1 MHESW
6 PTNQSI
12 EQQKIA
18 EIDRIWAHTLAT
30 YLTPARALEIR
41 SGGGFLHTHT
51 LSPHNA
57 ITEQAL
63 GMSMRNAEELALYKL
78 IESIIIALRKARGN
92 NTIISVDDVAK
103 TLNCGSLRVDNT
115 ILRQRLTIWGTKDAR
130 KNVSLYIEDAYSNL
144 LKRYNITR
152 TVFVKDDPQSI
163 FNSPKKI
170 QRNKARIRLREVRAK
185 QIIDYVTEHPAA
197 SALTISSA
205 TNIPLDWVQRTV
217 RGLRK
222 SGKMLPKQKNPR
234 DKNLPTIET
243 ENQKQRRLKLINILQ
258 DNPLTPLSAIAER
271 LSVTIPTIRNDL
283 RAMGY
288 NIKNRQ
294 DHRKNAQNNTGENTE
309 PK

>member
-18 EIDRIWAHTLAT
+18 EVDRIWAHTLAT

-51 LSPHNA
+51 LSPHSA
-57 ITEQAL
+57 ITEQVL

-92 NTIISVDDVAK
+92 DTVISIDDVAK
-103 TLNCGSLRVDNT
+103 TLNGGSLRVDNT
-115 ILRQRLTIWGTKDAR
+115 ILRKRLTIWGTKDAR
-130 KNVSLYIEDAYSNL
+130 KNVSLYIEDAYSDL

-163 FNSPKKI
+163 FNSPKQI
-170 QRNKARIRLREVRAK
+170 EQREARIELRKIRAE
-185 QIIDYVTEHPAA
+185 QIIKYVSEHPAA
-197 SALTISSA
+197 SALTISNA

-217 RGLRK
+217 RELRK
-222 SGKMLPKQKNPR
+222 SGKMLPRQKSQRN
-234 DKNLPTIET
+234 KTLPTIET
-243 ENQKQRRLKLINILQ
+243 ENQKRRRLELINILQ
-258 DNPLTPLSAIAER
+258 NNPLTSLSAIAER

-283 RAMGY
+283 RAIGY
-288 NIKNRQ
+288 NIKKHARL
-294 DHRKNAQNNTGENTE
+294 
-309 PK
+309 